1 MDCLPVALGSKPV
14 PQAQCKQCSVFS
26 ICLVIDKGL
35 NMLIAFHGNLSE
47 RHLPYGISYHSA
59 QVNVPSS
66 TPARQPMFNSSV
78 TVAVRK
84 YCIQ

>member
-1 MDCLPVALGSKPV
+1 
-14 PQAQCKQCSVFS
+14 
-26 ICLVIDKGL
+26 
-35 NMLIAFHGNLSE
+35 MLIAFHGNLSE